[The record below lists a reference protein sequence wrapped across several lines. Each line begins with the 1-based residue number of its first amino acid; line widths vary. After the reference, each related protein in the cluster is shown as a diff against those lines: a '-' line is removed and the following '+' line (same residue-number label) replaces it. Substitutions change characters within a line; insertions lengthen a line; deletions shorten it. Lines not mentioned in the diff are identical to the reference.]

1 MFPFSDWNSW
11 ADTYVSSFIGIL
23 QKILLGPGMAGYIT
37 GLCYK
42 KVTHHSDALILCEM
56 GLTVTSELGENS
68 LSLDI
73 QFEVDYQLVM
83 VC

>member
-1 MFPFSDWNSW
+1 M
-11 ADTYVSSFIGIL
+11 ADTYKFLVFL
-23 QKILLGPGMAGYIT
+23 EFCRKYYLGRAQLAISQD
-37 GLCYK
+37 C
-42 KVTHHSDALILCEM
+42 VTRKWPTISDAVILCEM

>member
-1 MFPFSDWNSW
+1 M
-11 ADTYVSSFIGIL
+11 
-23 QKILLGPGMAGYIT
+23 
-37 GLCYK
+37 
-42 KVTHHSDALILCEM
+42 THHSDALILREM